1 MSRREDC
8 NVNTFLRL
16 ARGVALAATVAVAL
30 ALAVRAEWHT
40 LSITD
45 LFWKGI
51 IPLVPLL
58 LLLAPHVWRIICPV
72 AALNLA
78 GAKLGQGKQGN
89 GRVRLPDG
97 SFRWMKKYG
106 AVAAAVLLWTL
117 VPLRLVLFNR
127 SAAATL
133 VLVLAVVTAATVMGF
148 LAPWKAGWCTS
159 ICPVYPVEKFYG
171 SAPLWALQDPRCT
184 PANSPENCYRC
195 AVHCLDVSPD
205 DPKYWIAM
213 KNIPAARGVPQ
224 LQDFFLGSF
233 PGFVLAYLLLN
244 NFAGASRP
252 ASVVMVA
259 RDYGAFLL
267 LMFASYGCYRIAQ
280 IVLSRQAS
288 GETHQL
294 WQRRL
299 NLIVIALAVNIYY
312 LNGGVSLAGVV
323 TKLGGWTAQ
332 QFAITLAIVA
342 TAFVTSAYWLHRA
355 WDTTTPPSARW

>member
-1 MSRREDC
+1 M
-8 NVNTFLRL
+8 NTFLRF
-16 ARGVALAATVAVAL
+16 ARGVALVATVAVAL
-30 ALAVRAEWHT
+30 GLAMKAEWRT

-58 LLLAPHVWRIICPV
+58 LLLAPQVWRIICPV

-106 AVAAAVLLWTL
+106 AVAAAVLLWIL
-117 VPLRLVLFNR
+117 VPLRLVLFNG
-127 SAAATL
+127 SATATL
-133 VLVLAVVTAATVMGF
+133 VLVLAVVVAATMMGF
-148 LAPWKAGWCTS
+148 LAPWKAGWCAS
-159 ICPVYPVEKFYG
+159 ICPVYTVEKFYG
-171 SAPLWALQDPRCT
+171 SAPQWAPHDPRCT
-184 PANSPENCYRC
+184 PANSSESCYRC

-205 DPKYWIAM
+205 DPKYWTAM
-213 KNIPAARGVPQ
+213 KNIPVARGISQ
-224 LQDFFLGSF
+224 MQDFFLGSF
-233 PGFVLAYLLLN
+233 PGFVLAYLLLS
-244 NFAGASRP
+244 NFGGASRP
-252 ASVVMVA
+252 ASVMMAV

-280 IVLSRQAS
+280 LAVSRQS
-288 GETHQL
+288 SEETHQL

-299 NLIVIALAVNIYY
+299 NLIVVVLAVNIYY
-312 LNGGVSLAGVV
+312 LSGGVSLAGVV
-323 TKLGGWTAQ
+323 SKLGGWTAQ
-332 QFAITLAIVA
+332 QFAITITILAFAFIV
-342 TAFVTSAYWLHRA
+342 SLHWLHRA

>member
-1 MSRREDC
+1 MK
-8 NVNTFLRL
+8 TFLRL
-16 ARGVALAATVAVAL
+16 VRGVALAATVAVAVGL
-30 ALAVRAEWHT
+30 VMKVEWHT

-89 GRVRLPDG
+89 GRVRLPNG
-97 SFRWMKKYG
+97 SFRWIKQYG
-106 AVAAAVLLWTL
+106 VAVAAVLLWIL
-117 VPLRLVLFNR
+117 VPLRLVLFNG

-133 VLVLAVVTAATVMGF
+133 ILVLAVVTAATVMGF
-148 LAPWKAGWCTS
+148 LAPWKAGWCAS

-171 SAPLWALQDPRCT
+171 SAPRWVLHDSRCT
-184 PANSPENCYRC
+184 PANSSESCFRC

-244 NFAGASRP
+244 NFGGASRP
-252 ASVVMVA
+252 ASIVTAA

-267 LMFASYGCYRIAQ
+267 LMFASYGCYRVAQ
-280 IVLSRQAS
+280 LVVFQQSSA
-288 GETHQL
+288 ETRQL
-294 WQRRL
+294 WLRRL
-299 NLIVIALAVNIYY
+299 DLIMIVLAVNIYY
-312 LNGGVSLAGVV
+312 LNSGVGLASVV
-323 TKLGGWTAQ
+323 SKLGGWATQ
-332 QFAITLAIVA
+332 QFAITLAIVV
-342 TAFVTSAYWLHRA
+342 TAFVTSVYWLHRA